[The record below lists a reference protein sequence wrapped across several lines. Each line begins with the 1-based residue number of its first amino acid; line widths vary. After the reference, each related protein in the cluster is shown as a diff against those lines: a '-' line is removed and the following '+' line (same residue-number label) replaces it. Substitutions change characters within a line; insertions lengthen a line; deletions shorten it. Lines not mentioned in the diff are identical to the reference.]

1 MENKKFDA
9 NSAIGF
15 LLIGAILLWWL
26 YQSSQKEAAA
36 IDAKKTEQVT
46 KETQPEGETE
56 AISKTAAFQT
66 DSLSGE
72 IDKKNIGTFGYS
84 ANLPSAQNKIITLEN
99 NLLQL
104 KISSEGGQIVEAKIK
119 KFHTHDS
126 LPVYLVKNGNASFDL
141 SLTTSDGKTVHTENE
156 YFEPELSADGKSL
169 SMKLKVSEN
178 QYLEYFY
185 SLRPDE
191 YMLDFVVRSQGL
203 KNQIN
208 SSDPA
213 VLTWE
218 MKTFS
223 HEKSLSYENRYTE
236 IVYGYE
242 NGKDDYTGQGSE
254 DENEDEEIEFVA
266 FKQHFFTSVL
276 LAEQPFS
283 NGKFVSKNLIKDEDV
298 DPLFTK
304 KFTAVL
310 PIKPVA
316 GEFNKSMNWY
326 YGPTDYDILS
336 GYDRNLDEIV
346 SLGWGIFQWINQYLI
361 IPFFGFLMSILPA
374 GIAIIFL
381 TITIKLLLSPVQ
393 YKQYLSQ
400 AKMKVLRPEMD
411 EIAKKYKDNPM
422 KKQQETMKLQN
433 KAGAS
438 PLAGCLP
445 ALLQIPILYALFM
458 VFPAMFDLRNK
469 SFLWVNDLSSFDVIA
484 ELPFKIPFYGDH
496 VSLFPILA
504 SVAIFFS
511 MRLTSGNNMA
521 ASQPQQEGMPDMGK
535 MMKYMMFL
543 SPIFMLFFFNN
554 YPSGLS
560 LYYFISNL
568 ITIGIILVIK
578 KYIIDEEKIHA
589 KIEENKK
596 KPKKQGKF
604 ARKMQEMMEQAEQQK
619 KAQQRRK

>member
-36 IDAKKTEQVT
+36 IDSKKTEQVAKDT
-46 KETQPEGETE
+46 LADQKIQEIP
-56 AISKTAAFQT
+56 KTANFQT
-66 DSLSGE
+66 DSLHKVTNEENS
-72 IDKKNIGTFGYS
+72 GTFGYS
-84 ANLPSAQNKIITLEN
+84 SNLPSAKNTITTLEN
-99 NLLQL
+99 NVLKL
-104 KISSEGGQIVEAKIK
+104 KISNKGGQVVQAEIK
-119 KFHTHDS
+119 KFHSHDS
-126 LPVYLVKNGNASFDL
+126 LPIYLVKDGNASFDL
-141 SLTTSDGKTVHTENE
+141 TLTTADGKKVQTENQ

-169 SMKLKVSEN
+169 SMKLKISEN
-178 QYLEYFY
+178 QYLEYIY
-185 SLRPDE
+185 TLRPDE
-191 YMLDFVVRSQGL
+191 YMLDFVIRSQGL
-203 KNQIN
+203 KNTIN
-208 SSDPA
+208 TSDPA
-213 VLTWE
+213 ILTWK

-223 HEKSLSYENRYTE
+223 QEKSLSYENRYTE
-236 IVYGYE
+236 IAYGYE

-254 DENEDEEIEFVA
+254 DENDDKEIEYIA
-266 FKQHFFTSVL
+266 FKQHFFTSIL
-276 LAEQPFS
+276 LTDQPFET
-283 NGKFVSKNLIKDEDV
+283 GKFISKHLVEDEKTDT
-298 DPLFTK
+298 LFTK
-304 KFTAVL
+304 AFTAIV
-310 PIKPVA
+310 PIPAVG
-316 GEFNKSMNWY
+316 GEFNKTMNWY
-326 YGPTDYDILS
+326 YGPTDYNILS
-336 GYDRNLDEIV
+336 SYDRNLDEIV

-361 IPFFGFLMSILPA
+361 LPFFGFLMSFLPA

-381 TITIKLLLSPVQ
+381 TISIKLLLSPVQ

-400 AKMKVLRPEMD
+400 AKMKVLRPEID
-411 EIAKKYKDNPM
+411 ELAKKYKDNAM

-445 ALLQIPILYALFM
+445 AILQIPILYALFM
-458 VFPAMFDLRNK
+458 VFPSVFDLRNK
-469 SFLWVNDLSSFDVIA
+469 SFLWVHDLSSFDVIA
-484 ELPFKIPFYGDH
+484 ELPFTIPFYGNH

-504 SVAIFFS
+504 SIAIFFS
-511 MRLTSGNNMA
+511 MKLTTGNNMA

-578 KYIIDEEKIHA
+578 NYIIDEEKIHA
-589 KIEENKK
+589 KIEKNKK

-604 ARKMQEMMEQAEQQK
+604 ARKMSEMMEQAEQQK
-619 KAQQRRK
+619 KTRNK